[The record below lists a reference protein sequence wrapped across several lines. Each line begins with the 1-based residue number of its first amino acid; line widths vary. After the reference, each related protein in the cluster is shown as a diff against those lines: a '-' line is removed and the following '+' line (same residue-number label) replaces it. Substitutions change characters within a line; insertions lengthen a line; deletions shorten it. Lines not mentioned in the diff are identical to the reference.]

1 MPLQSIGDMAQ
12 SFALRRQSV
21 ELNRQMDRLTQEL
34 SSGIA
39 SDIPRH
45 LSGNLLQLSHVERDL
60 NVLDARRDVARLAAT
75 DAEVMQTALD
85 RLQTTTNDLASN
97 ALTAGFTAGG
107 AQLSIVTTEARSALE
122 TISGALNSSV
132 AGRALFAGNTTDT
145 APMAAADVLLDALK
159 NALAGATGTSDIRT
173 RLDAF
178 FDDPAGDFAM
188 MVYNGGTEGLTPRD
202 LGAGES
208 VALDIKADDPALRDV
223 MKQTALI
230 AILDEPSLGLSQQDR
245 RDLIGT
251 AGERLLNGQ
260 NNLTALRANLGFA
273 EERIAKAES
282 RISAGLTSLSIAR
295 NDLLSVDTP
304 STAVELE
311 QVQSQ
316 LEILYTLTARSA
328 RLSLVNFLS

>member
-34 SSGIA
+34 SSGVV

-45 LSGNLLQLSHVERDL
+45 LSGNLLELADVERDL
-60 NVLDARRDVARLAAT
+60 RVLDARRDVARIAAT
-75 DAEVMQTALD
+75 DAEVMQTALS
-85 RLQTTTNDLASN
+85 RVQATTRDLATT
-97 ALTAGFTAGG
+97 ALTAGYTAGDV
-107 AQLSIVTTEARSALE
+107 QLSIVTTEARGVLE
-122 TISGALNSSV
+122 TITGALNSSV

-145 APMAAADVLLDALK
+145 APMAGADVVLGALK
-159 NALAGATGTSDIRT
+159 NALTGATDTNDIRS
-173 RLDAF
+173 RLDTF
-178 FDDPAGDFAM
+178 FDDPAGGFATM
-188 MVYNGGTEGLTPRD
+188 AYKGGTDGLTPRD

-208 VALDIKADDPALRDV
+208 VALDIRGDDPALRAV

-251 AGERLLNGQ
+251 AGETLLGGQ
-260 NNLTALRANLGFA
+260 DNLTGLRANLGFA
-273 EERIAKAES
+273 EDRIAQAES
-282 RISAGLTSLSIAR
+282 RISAGLASLSIAR
-295 NDLLSVDTP
+295 NNLLSVDMP